1 MQIKAGMQV
10 VCLQC
15 WLWWATPNNHVQEWY
30 IQQTLACYSYTYQ
43 RGSIYCSIFLGTT
56 WRRSAKGTCSGVVT
70 AVLRKPIAGNG
81 TEYDCSDTDQRAS
94 ARSINISD
102 ARSRYNSLLRRMNP
116 LASCNLIHS
125 RSFFSFILL
134 QSIDIPWFQLFFF
147 CRPSPTHVQRIQ
159 AHRGW

>member
-70 AVLRKPIAGNG
+70 AVLRKPIAGNRIRLFRYWS
-81 TEYDCSDTDQRAS
+81 TCICTKHKY
-94 ARSINISD
+94 ISD